1 MRGVMKQ
8 QKTFQVFERGT
19 HHPYTWKVGTSDP
32 PLRAGCATLASGCPG
47 PTYFFETLSVTLVT
61 LSEMLTNRL
70 AVSVF
75 LLKLSV
81 AVSSVIPELSA

>member
-1 MRGVMKQ
+1 MRAVMKQ
-8 QKTFQVFERGT
+8 QKTFQVSERET

-47 PTYFFETLSVTLVT
+47 PAYFFETLSMTLVT

-70 AVSVF
+70 AVFVS
-75 LLKLSV
+75 LLKLSE
-81 AVSSVIPELSA
+81 AISSVIVD